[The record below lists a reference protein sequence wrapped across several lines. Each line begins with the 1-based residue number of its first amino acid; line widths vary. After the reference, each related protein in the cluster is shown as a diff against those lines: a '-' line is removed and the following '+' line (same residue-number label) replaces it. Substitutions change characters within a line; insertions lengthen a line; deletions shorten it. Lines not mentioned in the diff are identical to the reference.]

1 VEKITEKAAE
11 QKFKTSKNQK
21 GKDRLL
27 ERWDL

>member
-1 VEKITEKAAE
+1 MQEITEKAVQ
-11 QKFKTSKNQK
+11 QKLKTRKNQK